1 MLGAAGEEPGD
12 PAPQARGIQAVR
24 LAMLGR
30 RSVAPQLL
38 GGLAEGEQP
47 ARSVAQRLGEG
58 RKRRPLESRLDQ
70 DRGGAAGSLAQRV
83 AVERTG
89 GDGVEDRDP
98 EIGGGEDRG
107 LIASRRTSGN
117 QRRYP
122 RATLRRVSVIKAA
135 QQLGLSL
142 DEIARAMEAL
152 PDRRTPNRKDWER
165 MSRSWRRL
173 LDERIAALERLRD
186 TLDGCIGCGCLS
198 LDTCA
203 LFNQDDVLAARGPGP
218 RILLGDA
225 GGLLGSTGKPVG

>member
-1 MLGAAGEEPGD
+1 MSLRDEITIGE
-12 PAPQARGIQAVR
+12 
-24 LAMLGR
+24 LA
-30 RSVAPQLL
+30 
-38 GGLAEGEQP
+38 
-47 ARSVAQRLGEG
+47 ARSGVATSALRYY
-58 RKRRPLESRLDQ
+58 
-70 DRGGAAGSLAQRV
+70 
-83 AVERTG
+83 
-89 GDGVEDRDP
+89 
-98 EIGGGEDRG
+98 EDRG

-152 PDRRTPNRKDWER
+152 PDRRTPNRRDWER

-218 RILLGDA
+218 RILLGEA
-225 GGLLGSTGKPVG
+225 GVLQHREAGQLGPSSSSAKAGS